1 MQHFI
6 YGLEILD
13 VANSHGMDYILCR
26 KCKVDI
32 WCPGSDFNTLPMF
45 CLAFYKTWMD
55 IFYSAGK
62 ELKVR
67 LGFYTWTLIFI
78 ISIQQRQHI
87 FDCIV
92 SFLGSGLPHMS
103 STLISKISLLIS
115 ENFENLMSYV
125 QRYSV
130 IIQYLCSNKAEISWV
145 ILVSVVFLLA
155 FCLPSPLGHF
165 FHEETASTR
174 IYIALITAD
183 LCS

>member
-1 MQHFI
+1 MQHFV

-13 VANSHGMDYILCR
+13 VM

-32 WCPGSDFNTLPMF
+32 WCPGSDFVTLLMF
-45 CLAFYKTWMD
+45 CWAFYKTWMD

-87 FDCIV
+87 FDCVV

-103 STLISKISLLIS
+103 STLISQISLLIS

-130 IIQYLCSNKAEISWV
+130 IIQYLCSNKAEV

-174 IYIALITAD
+174 IYIALIAAD